1 MNKGWITIIFFLSSM
16 QAFGQ
21 VVTDW
26 EIRANN
32 FYNRI
37 KNIEFFMDRFN
48 HGRKE
53 LMHLSKIDTATY
65 IKKLKERDIL
75 IFTLFDK
82 QRLKSEGDKYISKKN
97 AQDFIRQVNNPYQ
110 PQFLNFSDSGW
121 YATFAFEGEY
131 KKKPIAIDCALKVNR
146 DLQGVYT
153 WTIIK
158 IFSKDLKLDDHF
170 ENQLN
175 FNPSVHGT
183 DFMGVR
189 ISLSDPE
196 WIKEARE
203 SNKLLTSRFLDL
215 LITKDLR
222 LIQIHKITYHFLKI
236 DNWIFSV
243 KYVNRESANSG
254 WLVDELLSSSTENK
268 NNYLNSNGI
277 K

>member
-1 MNKGWITIIFFLSSM
+1 MNKGWITIIFFLLSM

-26 EIRANN
+26 ESRANN

-53 LMHLSKIDTATY
+53 LMHMDKIDTASY
-65 IKKLKERDIL
+65 IKKLEERDIL

-82 QRLKSEGDKYISKKN
+82 QRLKNEGNKYISKSN
-97 AQDFIRQVNNPYQ
+97 VQDFIRQVNNPYQ
-110 PQFLNFSDSGW
+110 QQFLNFSDSGW
-121 YATFAFEGEY
+121 YATFTFECEY
-131 KKKPIAIDCALKVNR
+131 KKKPVTIDCALKVNR
-146 DLQGVYT
+146 DPQGVYT
-153 WTIIK
+153 WTITK
-158 IFSKDLKLDDHF
+158 IFSKDLKLDEHF
-170 ENQLN
+170 ENKLN
-175 FNPSVHGT
+175 FIPSVHGT

-189 ISLSDPE
+189 LSLSDPE

-203 SNKLLTSRFLDL
+203 NNKILTSRILDL

-222 LIQIHKITYHFLKI
+222 LIQIHNITYHFLQI

-243 KYVNRESANSG
+243 RHVYRESANSG
-254 WLVDELLSSSTENK
+254 WLLDSLIPASEEEKL
-268 NNYLNSNGI
+268 NYVVQKRI